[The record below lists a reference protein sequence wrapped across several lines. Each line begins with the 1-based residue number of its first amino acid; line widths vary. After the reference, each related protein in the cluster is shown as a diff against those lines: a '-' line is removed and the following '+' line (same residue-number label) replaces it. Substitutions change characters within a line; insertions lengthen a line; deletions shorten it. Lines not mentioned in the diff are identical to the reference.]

1 MTKKKIVKKIY
12 QFLRLKLKRN
22 LGNIRLIRRL
32 KRKHVKR
39 VSELNKKKFNFVL
52 VDDFIRENSCG
63 KIYENVDGYDIN
75 LYELDNAYIS
85 NCLNCAFVQ
94 KISNDELYTFKESAG
109 VIARLDE
116 PCMNYAPP
124 FDLKNITPIEE
135 DEVCL
140 LCYLLGENYWHY
152 IFDIIPRLMIMIKRG
167 YKGKFLVNNTW
178 CARQFMEL
186 LKIPTDRLIINQ
198 YGLVI
203 KAKKVYLY
211 SEMYGIEL
219 SGSLLSDTRNYLI
232 SEVEKNYGKLEDKTF
247 PKRIYVSRVAR
258 RKIINEAEII
268 ELLEDKGFKVVIPEK
283 THQEEP
289 LKVQEEAPILLE
301 QTQPKNNS
309 QPENIVQQ
317 SDIQKPIVNQQE
329 QVKESIPQ
337 APVPAVA
344 NKVYKVYVGSYS
356 TPAQAEVAKGIISE
370 ANIGVSTFIKNLNG
384 TYTLQAGSYS
394 SADKAQA
401 AANDLLKNNFPARVV
416 AE

>member
-283 THQEEP
+283 NSVYEQMKYFYNAEIIVTPHGANCANLLFAQE
-289 LKVQEEAPILLE
+289 
-301 QTQPKNNS
+301 
-309 QPENIVQQ
+309 
-317 SDIQKPIVNQQE
+317 
-329 QVKESIPQ
+329 
-337 APVPAVA
+337 
-344 NKVYKVYVGSYS
+344 
-356 TPAQAEVAKGIISE
+356 
-370 ANIGVSTFIKNLNG
+370 GVSMVECFGHMWINPCMINTVGLLNIDYNMICERLADYKDDAHKFSDYIINPYIMENKIKKIIE
-384 TYTLQAGSYS
+384 Y
-394 SADKAQA
+394 
-401 AANDLLKNNFPARVV
+401 RVL
-416 AE
+416 AYDEDYLIPNEN